1 MNLDQITKIATY
13 QHEYWKEAKG
23 KIVEVSIKKKQLLL
37 EDKDTSIVRKF
48 KLSPNAMKQT
58 YERLGIRGTRSD
70 FKDNPD
76 FVQMAVMVKVND
88 QIMNPRIVPTKVIYD
103 MTTNEAKAV
112 MTQRY
117 ERLPNLAIVKY
128 VKKKYGSCNARF
140 SHINDWGMKVSVGAK
155 NGRFSSYDNDDFVH
169 GINFGNSETGNGALY
184 ANQFITRVR
193 CQNGWVTNYALNM
206 IRFPHIY
213 KNLQE
218 ILNRELKQMGD
229 VSAIIPLI
237 NKAKKKPYSIESV
250 EEMPRRLS
258 QLKIATRHFDG
269 IIRAWNTEPLG
280 VDDQN
285 RINDWG
291 IFNAITRYV
300 SHEYKLSPKWSL
312 KEQTQLMR
320 SPFQLIYMR

>member
-1 MNLDQITKIATY
+1 MNLQQIMKTATY
-13 QHEYWKEAKG
+13 QHEYWKEAEG
-23 KIVEVSIKKKQLLL
+23 KIVEMSIKKKQILL

-48 KLSPNAMKQT
+48 KLSENAMKQT

-88 QIMNPRIVPTKVIYD
+88 QLMNPRIVPTKVIFD
-103 MTTNEAKAV
+103 ISTNEAKSV
-112 MTQRY
+112 MTTRY
-117 ERLPNLAIVKY
+117 ERLSNLAIVKY
-128 VKKKYGSCNARF
+128 VEKKYGACNDRF
-140 SHINDWGMKVSVGAK
+140 SHINDWGMKLSVGAK
-155 NGRFSSYDNDDFVH
+155 EGSFRSYDQDDFVH
-169 GINFGNSETGNGALY
+169 GINFGNSETGNGSLY
-184 ANQFITRVR
+184 ANQQIIRVR
-193 CQNGWVTNYALNM
+193 CNNGWVTNYSLNM

-218 ILNRELKQMGD
+218 ILNRELAKMGD

-250 EEMPRRLS
+250 SEMPRRLS
-258 QLKIATRHFDG
+258 QLKIVKRHHDG
-269 IIRAWNTEPLG
+269 IIRAFATDPLG
-280 VDDQN
+280 LDAQN

-300 SHEYKLSPKWSL
+300 SHEYRQSKKWNL

-320 SPFQLIYMR
+320 APFQLIYMK